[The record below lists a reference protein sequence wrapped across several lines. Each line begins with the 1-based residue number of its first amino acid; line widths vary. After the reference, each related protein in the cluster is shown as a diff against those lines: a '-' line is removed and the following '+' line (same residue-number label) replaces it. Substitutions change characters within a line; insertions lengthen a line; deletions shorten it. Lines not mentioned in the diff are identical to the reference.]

1 MTSSFSITT
10 YLSHVSI
17 DMTTFGFDLMK
28 TKSNLICGFLGRFP
42 FLRNVNCYQESKS
55 EMSLP
60 HFNHGRISRS
70 LCSLGPL
77 PYSNI
82 VSGFLLVQPSYF
94 HNKQREIL
102 SRKTEWKKRLLCF
115 SVLTSV
121 LWALLLFHYPST
133 CSIEASQIYLDTFDT
148 LTSRIPLKLSSRMHL
163 NDMGLAFT

>member
-1 MTSSFSITT
+1 MKNFSTTVLHTLINKDDYSLFWTTSMTSSFSITT

-17 DMTTFGFDLMK
+17 DMTTFVFDLMK

-42 FLRNVNCYQESKS
+42 FLWNVNCYQESKS
-55 EMSLP
+55 DMSLP

-102 SRKTEWKKRLLCF
+102 SRKTEWKNVCSVSVFSSPSCELFCF
-115 SVLTSV
+115 FTIHQL
-121 LWALLLFHYPST
+121 AL
-133 CSIEASQIYLDTFDT
+133 
-148 LTSRIPLKLSSRMHL
+148 
-163 NDMGLAFT
+163 